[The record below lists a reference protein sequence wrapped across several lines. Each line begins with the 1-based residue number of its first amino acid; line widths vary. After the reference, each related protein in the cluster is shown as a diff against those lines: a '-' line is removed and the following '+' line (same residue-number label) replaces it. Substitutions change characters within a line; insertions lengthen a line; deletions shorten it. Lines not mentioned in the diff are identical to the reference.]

1 LNRGNARRESESERG
16 DGQGERKGKREGGK
30 EGRREE
36 EREGERK
43 EGKNTELKHKARA
56 QVGTKLNLVLLNFVR
71 AQLSTKSKSAIGKS
85 CQISQLPI
93 AYRIKFK

>member
-1 LNRGNARRESESERG
+1 MMESSESERG

-30 EGRREE
+30 EGGREK

-43 EGKNTELKHKARA
+43 EGKNTELKYKARG

-71 AQLSTKSKSAIGKS
+71 VQLSTKSKSATAKS
-85 CQISQLPI
+85 YQISQLPI